1 MSTIRKAVATFALA
15 ALLAPAGAAFGQDN
29 SDNNDRGRERGERG
43 ERGGDRERGP
53 GGPGGFDPARIREFM
68 LNRVKEQLA
77 PSDEEWQV
85 LQPKIEKVMDARQE
99 QMGGFGFGGGG
110 MGGFGGGRGGRDG
123 GQEREPRN
131 ASERAVRE
139 LRTAIDSN
147 ASAEQIAAK
156 LTALREAR
164 TKAQANLK
172 AAQEDLKGVVTA
184 KQEAQLV
191 LSGMLE

>member
-1 MSTIRKAVATFALA
+1 MIKFHKAVASLALA
-15 ALLAPAGAAFGQDN
+15 ALLAPAGIAVAQDN
-29 SDNNDRGRERGERG
+29 SDNNTGDRGRERG

-110 MGGFGGGRGGRDG
+110 MGGFGGGGRGGREG

-147 ASAEQIAAK
+147 ASADQIAAK

-164 TKAQANLK
+164 AKAQANFK